1 MLDVQIPPITLVEST
16 NRFEKSKTSQSFR
29 AKKLDTLHS
38 KAARQPEIVGQPGLS
53 KLSTQ
58 AQVGDGDHQ
67 DRGSEQKFRKK
78 SGQLV
83 FSIGHDPRNS
93 VGTSAFMTSITTT
106 RPLSVKR
113 KPQRIHNS
121 HHSDKEN
128 LNDKEN
134 KLRTGDSGNCF
145 VTLSDTLSLRKKIV
159 PSYHQ
164 YGYNELGY
172 CRHSKSAGPTDSKPS
187 SELGNPPDNYP
198 PPDPNNTS
206 PPKRTWLDAIFRIK
220 SSYPTHHTLYSTWDV
235 ITTRNECRRLLMNMN
250 IQVQVFSELQELFTD
265 RDGGSSASI
274 ILKCKMD
281 EMEDST
287 GILGM
292 MKPTKFRVEMRNI
305 PSPIFVSKPF
315 RENESGSDSEEEYE
329 EAVAVMLIHEKGSG
343 ESFREIVRRLKKKWT
358 LEGDEVGV
366 L

>member
-1 MLDVQIPPITLVEST
+1 
-16 NRFEKSKTSQSFR
+16 
-29 AKKLDTLHS
+29 
-38 KAARQPEIVGQPGLS
+38 
-53 KLSTQ
+53 
-58 AQVGDGDHQ
+58 
-67 DRGSEQKFRKK
+67 
-78 SGQLV
+78 
-83 FSIGHDPRNS
+83 
-93 VGTSAFMTSITTT
+93 
-106 RPLSVKR
+106 
-113 KPQRIHNS
+113 
-121 HHSDKEN
+121 
-128 LNDKEN
+128 
-134 KLRTGDSGNCF
+134 
-145 VTLSDTLSLRKKIV
+145 
-159 PSYHQ
+159 
-164 YGYNELGY
+164 
-172 CRHSKSAGPTDSKPS
+172 
-187 SELGNPPDNYP
+187 
-198 PPDPNNTS
+198 
-206 PPKRTWLDAIFRIK
+206 
-220 SSYPTHHTLYSTWDV
+220 
-235 ITTRNECRRLLMNMN
+235 MNMN